1 MVTTGERTMLG
12 RTWEWFLANRRRLAP
27 LVVVV
32 AVALIGSQFLNV
44 WPYETTILYDLG
56 ADHASII
63 EVRLAYLVGEG
74 EAAGASFRFDDGA
87 PDTLRHVVELHPGR
101 YTIAAEL
108 RGDHLSRNVS
118 RALEVPAEGVV
129 RVDLS
134 EGAQRAEGIER

>member
-1 MVTTGERTMLG
+1 MVAVGERTLRD
-12 RTWEWFLANRRRLAP
+12 RTWDWFLANRRRLAP
-27 LVVVV
+27 LVVVI
-32 AVALIGSQFLNV
+32 ALGLIGSQLLNV

-56 ADHASII
+56 VDHASIT
-63 EVRLAYLVGEG
+63 EARVAYLVEGE
-74 EAAGASFRFDDGA
+74 EAAGASFRFADGA

-108 RGDHLSRNVS
+108 RGEDLSRNLS

-134 EGAQRAEGIER
+134 EGGGGGRR